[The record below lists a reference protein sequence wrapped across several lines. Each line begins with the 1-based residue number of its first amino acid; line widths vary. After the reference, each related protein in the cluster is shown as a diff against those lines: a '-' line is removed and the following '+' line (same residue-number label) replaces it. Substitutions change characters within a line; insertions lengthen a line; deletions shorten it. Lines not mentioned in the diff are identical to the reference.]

1 MPMRTS
7 LLVAAAIVALMA
19 QPASSGQPTCF
30 GEEATHVFGP
40 QQEANGTSGDDVIVS
55 AAFMT
60 NGLGGHDR
68 ICGRGNDPQEIT
80 GGGGRD
86 RIHGKAG
93 DDSIAGNRGN
103 DRIYGGAGHD
113 SADGGRGTDRC
124 WTEELRRCEFS
135 NPG

>member
-1 MPMRTS
+1 MRTRAAV
-7 LLVAAAIVALMA
+7 LLGVAAIMFVPVSA
-19 QPASSGQPTCF
+19 SGQANTCF
-30 GEEATHVFGP
+30 GEEPTLVFGP
-40 QQEANGTSGDDVIVS
+40 VQEANGTAGDDVIIS
-55 AAFMT
+55 EAFMT
-60 NGLGGHDR
+60 NGRGGHDR
-68 ICGRGNDPQEIT
+68 ICGRGNEPQEFT

-103 DRIYGGAGHD
+103 DRIYGGKGED

-124 WTEELRRCEFS
+124 WTENLRRCEFS